1 MAWKEFML
9 VKIMER
15 EFVEN
20 CEDNFGQTN
29 GRKTVMPKR
38 VTQRLVYSVVFAIL
52 LATHPVL
59 AATKPPPKG
68 GTLPQFE
75 LPIPEDPE
83 TRSYLGLSGSG
94 NFTIPQIKAQ
104 AVIVQIF
111 SMY

>member
-1 MAWKEFML
+1 
-9 VKIMER
+9 
-15 EFVEN
+15 
-20 CEDNFGQTN
+20 
-29 GRKTVMPKR
+29 MPK
-38 VTQRLVYSVVFAIL
+38 TITARLVYCVAFAIL

-59 AATKPPPKG
+59 AATTPPPQG

-75 LPIPEDPE
+75 LPIPENPE
-83 TRSYLGLSGSG
+83 ARTYLGLSGSG

>member
-1 MAWKEFML
+1 
-9 VKIMER
+9 
-15 EFVEN
+15 
-20 CEDNFGQTN
+20 
-29 GRKTVMPKR
+29 MPKR
-38 VTQRLVYSVVFAIL
+38 VIRRIVYCGIFAIL

-59 AATKPPPKG
+59 AATKPPPQG

-75 LPIPEDPE
+75 LPIPEDSGAR
-83 TRSYLGLSGSG
+83 TYLGLSGSG